1 VRIRFLLKEEGKMAY
16 EEKERSRVVVQT
28 PTSRREVTES
38 ESVTTPERSGISGST
53 VGVIVVLAVALVT
66 ILVLLLLSGQS
77 SDTNADL
84 AAQQPAPVPQTTII
98 QQPAPQQQPPV
109 IIQQP
114 APVQQA
120 PVIIN
125 PAPAGGATTG
135 SRDASIQIEIEKRF
149 ADDPSLSGL
158 GITATVL
165 DGKVTLLGIVKSD
178 GLKKQIERT
187 VSSIKGVTSVDN
199 QITVMP

>member
-1 VRIRFLLKEEGKMAY
+1 MAY
-16 EEKERSRVVVQT
+16 EEQEAKRSRVVVET
-28 PTSRREVTES
+28 PTARREVVES
-38 ESVTTPERSGISGST
+38 HVAHVPERGGVSGGT

-77 SDTNADL
+77 NDNANVDV
-84 AAQQPAPVPQTTII
+84 ATQQPAPVPQTTII

-114 APVQQA
+114 APATQPA

-125 PAPAGGATTG
+125 PGGGTTPNND
-135 SRDASIQIEIEKRF
+135 STIQADVDKAINDDTTF
-149 ADDPSLSGL
+149 AGL

-165 DGKVTLLGIVKSD
+165 DGKVTLIGSVKSEA
-178 GLKKQIERT
+178 LKAQVERL
-187 VSSIKGVTSVDN
+187 VRRVKGVKTVDN
-199 QITVMP
+199 QISVLP